1 LALRSRFAILAAR
14 FLAFSAL
21 RCLAWIFL
29 RRESDIV
36 GMDVSPLGACESD
49 RLNTRGGARHAS
61 GRAAGSLGTPVDAQR
76 LAV

>member
-29 RRESDIV
+29 RRESDSV
-36 GMDVSPLGACESD
+36 GMTFL
-49 RLNTRGGARHAS
+49 RLLKLVG
-61 GRAAGSLGTPVDAQR
+61 
-76 LAV
+76 